1 MDISENTIY
10 QNIRT
15 VLVAARKKVYSAIN
29 FAMVEAYWD
38 IGRQIEQA
46 VGDRSEYGKGLL
58 QFISKE
64 LTSEFG
70 KGFDETNLRKMR
82 QFYQVFPIR
91 DALRLELSWTH
102 YRLLMKINNSPKR
115 EFYLK
120 ECTECGWSSRQLER
134 QINSFYY
141 DRLLATRKEGKE
153 TVKNEINKTEP
164 KTTPEYI
171 LKDPYILEF
180 LDLKEN
186 RDYQESELEQA
197 LINKLHDFLLELGKG
212 FAFVARQQLV
222 RTETSEFYIDL
233 VFYNYILK
241 CFVII
246 ELKTTK
252 ITHQDI
258 GQLDM
263 YVRMYDDLRKQEGDN
278 PTIGIL
284 LCTETDK
291 TIAKYSVLN
300 DNNQLFA
307 AKYMDYLPTEEELI
321 AEIERQKEILKI
333 QQDTK

>member
-1 MDISENTIY
+1 MNKSDNTIY

-29 FAMVEAYWD
+29 FAMVEVYWD

-46 VGDRSEYGKGLL
+46 VGDRSEYGKGLM
-58 QFISKE
+58 QYISKK

-82 QFYQVFPIR
+82 QFFQVFPIR

-102 YRLLMKINNSPKR
+102 YRLLMKINNTSKR

-120 ECTECGWSSRQLER
+120 ECAECSWSSRQLER
-134 QINSFYY
+134 QINSFFY

-153 TVKNEINKTEP
+153 TVKNEIQKTSP
-164 KTTPEYI
+164 ITTPEYI

-212 FAFVARQQLV
+212 FAFVSRQQLV

-263 YVRMYDDLRKQEGDN
+263 YVRMYDDLKKQEGDN

-300 DNNQLFA
+300 ENNQLFA
-307 AKYMDYLPTEEELI
+307 AKYMNYLPTEDELI

-333 QQDTK
+333 QQETK